1 MNDTAQQQDIY
12 SLLVP
17 LNDQRMLIPRAN
29 VAEVTGYRDCT
40 PYADAPPWLIGQFT
54 WEKEP
59 VPLVSFE
66 GAIGAPIPEVAARTR
81 ILLLRTLTDT
91 LKTRS
96 FGLITQGFPQ
106 LVRVNAMVLETD
118 ASSTWPP
125 SGPVMCQV
133 KMVNQHPLIPDI
145 EQLEIMLAGALPG

>member
-1 MNDTAQQQDIY
+1 MNTAVEQQDIY

-17 LNDQRMLIPRAN
+17 LNEQRMLIPRAN
-29 VAEVTGYRDCT
+29 VAEVTGYRECT
-40 PYADAPPWLIGQFT
+40 PYADAPPWLLGHFN

-66 GAIGAPIPEVAARTR
+66 GAIGAPVPEVVARTR

-96 FGLITQGFPQ
+96 FGVITQGFPQ
-106 LVRVNAMVLETD
+106 LVRVNAMVLEHD
-118 ASSTWPP
+118 ATSTWPP
-125 SGPVMCQV
+125 SGPVLCQV

-145 EQLEIMLAGALPG
+145 EQLENMLASALT